1 LLGGELLAGEDI
13 GEPGFVVL
21 ERDDHVT
28 HAVFGEPDFEEVVA
42 EALLRRH

>member
-1 LLGGELLAGEDI
+1 LLGGELPVGENI

-28 HAVFGEPDFEEVVA
+28 HAVFGE
-42 EALLRRH
+42 